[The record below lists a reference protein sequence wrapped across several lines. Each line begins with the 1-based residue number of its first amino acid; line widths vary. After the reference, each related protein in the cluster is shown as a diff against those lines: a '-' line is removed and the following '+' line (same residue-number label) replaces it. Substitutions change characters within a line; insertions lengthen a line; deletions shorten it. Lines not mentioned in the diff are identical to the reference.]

1 MSKLPPAERRPVL
14 DSWDR
19 LRDTIESLQNRS
31 IHFPKMK
38 IKDLPEQTVVDSQ
51 LHFTLDEESEDGME
65 LAGDKYPEYV
75 EEGDI
80 DTELRENT
88 DVCIYTNE
96 RSGRPWMGRVLQVL
110 EDHRFIV
117 HWFTRKTSRS

>member
-1 MSKLPPAERRPVL
+1 M
-14 DSWDR
+14 
-19 LRDTIESLQNRS
+19 N
-31 IHFPKMK
+31 FPKMK

-51 LHFTLDEESEDGME
+51 LYFTLDEESEDGME
-65 LAGDKYPEYV
+65 LTGDKYPEFV

-96 RSGRPWMGRVLQVL
+96 RSGRPWMGRVL
-110 EDHRFIV
+110 
-117 HWFTRKTSRS
+117 